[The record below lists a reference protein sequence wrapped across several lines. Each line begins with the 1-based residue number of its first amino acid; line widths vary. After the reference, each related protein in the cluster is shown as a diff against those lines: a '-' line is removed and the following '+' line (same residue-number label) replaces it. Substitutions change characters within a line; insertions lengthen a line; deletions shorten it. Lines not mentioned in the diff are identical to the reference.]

1 MICLTISKVKIMKQ
15 FNLQE
20 YLANPSRKVVTKSG
34 CSVRILCTNAK
45 GDCPVFGLA
54 LDTDG
59 SEFPIMCAEN
69 GESEFEE
76 EDDLFF
82 DTVTN
87 EGYVNIY
94 KMPDTDG
101 FEASCIFKT
110 KEDARI
116 FRGANYV
123 ATTKITW
130 EEE

>member
-1 MICLTISKVKIMKQ
+1 MKQ

-20 YLANPSRKVVTKSG
+20 YLSNPSRKVVTKSG
-34 CSVRILCTNAK
+34 CSVRILCTDAK

-82 DTVTN
+82 DTVKMN
-87 EGYVNIY
+87 GWVNIY
-94 KMPDTDG
+94 RDEDG
-101 FEASCIFKT
+101 FRSLGSLLETEEQAIFEINEKND
-110 KEDARI
+110 KYKYI
-116 FRGANYV
+116 
-123 ATTKITW
+123 ATIKLTW